1 VLNNPENTV
10 YMKDAEG
17 NEITGKKGE
26 KYPSDFLSLPLKKAG
41 SGPYPES
48 LWKEILFKWVK
59 ENAPKSITANMA

>member
-1 VLNNPENTV
+1 
-10 YMKDAEG
+10 M
-17 NEITGKKGE
+17 TGSKGE

-41 SGPYPES
+41 SGTYPES